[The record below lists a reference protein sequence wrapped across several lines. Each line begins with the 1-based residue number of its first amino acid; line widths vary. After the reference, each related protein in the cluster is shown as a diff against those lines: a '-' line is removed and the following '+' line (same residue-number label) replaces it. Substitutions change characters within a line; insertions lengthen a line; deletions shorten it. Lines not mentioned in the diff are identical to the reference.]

1 MKNKNP
7 IYSILGLGS
16 ALMLVLAVVGCA
28 SSGTQVT
35 QEQKFIRLHH
45 VANTATLRDTW
56 PLTDTARVSAVMP
69 TISVVVRCRVFT
81 ACSGES

>member
-1 MKNKNP
+1 MMGLRLTRSFKERQSREQTTSEKGSIMKNKNP

-35 QEQKFIRLHH
+35 HFAIPGR
-45 VANTATLRDTW
+45 
-56 PLTDTARVSAVMP
+56 
-69 TISVVVRCRVFT
+69 
-81 ACSGES
+81 